1 MSSGLWDADTP
12 CLIQMIFIFCNFFH
26 YFYGM
31 PHRMKKYN
39 NFGELLIDF
48 RKINQMAQADFAA
61 RVNVDI
67 RTVQRWEN
75 GSTLIKSDKEEDIVN
90 ETLLPYQ
97 LVRNLNA
104 SVPIPAYFDFS
115 LRKYSLSKLT
125 NTLPDA
131 HWFKSNLEIATKRIR
146 TLDYE
151 ADINYIVR
159 YMKYH
164 KTISKSLREVIK
176 EAVRLL
182 PEMNLIITDDSG
194 YYSGHSLI
202 FPLKPEA
209 YEKLRSRK
217 INEQELTV
225 NDLTHHRKLERPIFF
240 GFDITADN
248 NDNNFYI
255 ISQLLRF
262 VRDKPNQKYLF
273 CSIPIRYDNLELSDQ
288 LGLKIIWEGE
298 RGKNEFGLEVF
309 PRFQEGNFRN
319 FLSEE
324 N

>member
-1 MSSGLWDADTP
+1 
-12 CLIQMIFIFCNFFH
+12 
-26 YFYGM
+26 
-31 PHRMKKYN
+31 MKKYG
-39 NFGELLIDF
+39 FIGDVLIDF
-48 RKINQMAQADFAA
+48 RKINQLSQADFAA
-61 RVNVDI
+61 RLNVDV

-75 GSTLIKSDKEEDIVN
+75 GSTLIKPDKEEDIVT
-90 ETLLPYQ
+90 ETMLPYQ

-104 SVPIPAYFDFS
+104 SVPIPTYYDFS
-115 LRKYSLSKLT
+115 LRKYSLSKLA
-125 NTLPDA
+125 NSLPDA
-131 HWFKSNLEIATKRIR
+131 RWFKKNLEIATKRIR
-146 TLDYE
+146 TLDYDS
-151 ADINYIVR
+151 DIEYIVR
-159 YMKYH
+159 YMQFH
-164 KTISKSLREVIK
+164 KKITKSLREVIR

-209 YEKLRSRK
+209 YEKLRSRQL
-217 INEQELTV
+217 NEQQLTV
-225 NDLTHHRKLERPIFF
+225 NDLTIHRKLERPIFF

-248 NDNNFYI
+248 NDNNFYLT
-255 ISQLLRF
+255 SQLFRF

-288 LGLKIIWEGE
+288 IGLKIVWEGE
-298 RGKNEFGLEVF
+298 RGKNEHGLEVF

-319 FLSEE
+319 FLSED